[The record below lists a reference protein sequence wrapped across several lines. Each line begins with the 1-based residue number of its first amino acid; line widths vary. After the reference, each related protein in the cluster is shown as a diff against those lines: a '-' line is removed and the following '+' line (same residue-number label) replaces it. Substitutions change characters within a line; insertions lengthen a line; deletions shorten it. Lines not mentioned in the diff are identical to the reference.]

1 MPYCVE
7 CGGKLTWDRRL
18 KMYFCQ
24 SCGLSYTE
32 AELSEAMERLHSMRN
47 EDERSR
53 RYREYLDWWLS
64 KKDRSRR

>member
-1 MPYCVE
+1 M
-7 CGGKLTWDRRL
+7 

-32 AELSEAMERLHSMRN
+32 AELSEALERLHSMRD